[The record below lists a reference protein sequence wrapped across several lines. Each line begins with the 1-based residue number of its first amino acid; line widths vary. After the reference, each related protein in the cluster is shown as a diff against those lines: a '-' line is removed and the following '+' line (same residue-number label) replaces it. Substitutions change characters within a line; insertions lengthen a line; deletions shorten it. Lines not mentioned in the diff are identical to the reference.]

1 MQNGTVMTSFLK
13 TALVSAAL
21 SLLSAAASASNNPAG
36 TLQVTLDDPVWQV
49 MLNNNAIAQRT
60 AAILPNEQSFARQLQ
75 PLLQQKNYQAI
86 AELFRQRPLADDST
100 ALQVLRGQVLL
111 SLNRYDEAA
120 KALQAALGKQPD
132 LALAHQ
138 ALSLVRMQQQQYALA
153 RPHLVAAINLGVADA
168 QVYGQLAYINLKTAQ
183 PASAVAGYQQALL
196 LEPDNS
202 QWQQGLL
209 YALIQSQA
217 WSQAQAMLEQLL
229 QQQPDNKALW
239 LQRSQLA
246 LSQGNSTQALSS
258 IEVALRLGEHAADN
272 LLLAAQLHFNSG
284 SAERGA
290 SLLQQA
296 IKAKPDSQH
305 WHTPLLQAASYLAYQ
320 QQWPALRSLLKQ
332 GALPTQQLPVKQ
344 QAQLALVRAQLA
356 SADNQPKQALTEL
369 QQAVA
374 LDPLSG
380 EALLTLAQWYE
391 NRGNIELASI
401 SYSRAATIKEVQIPA
416 LQAQAQL
423 EINRQQYQSALRLLQ
438 QVLQVAPQRQDI
450 ADNIRSLQQLVR
462 QQRSGGA

>member
-1 MQNGTVMTSFLK
+1 MTSFLK
-13 TALVSAAL
+13 TVLFSSALC
-21 SLLSAAASASNNPAG
+21 LLSTTVFANSSPANP
-36 TLQVTLDDPVWQV
+36 LQVTLADPVWQV
-49 MLNNNAIAQRT
+49 MLNNHAIAQRT
-60 AAILPNEQSFARQLQ
+60 AAITPNEQSFARQLQ

-86 AELFRQRPLADDST
+86 AGLFRQRPLADDSS

-111 SLNRYDEAA
+111 SLQQYDDAA
-120 KALQAALGKQPD
+120 NALKAALGKQPD

-138 ALSLVRMQQQQYALA
+138 ALSLVLMQQQQYQQA

-183 PASAVAGYQQALL
+183 AASAVAGYQQALL

-217 WSQAQAMLEQLL
+217 WPQAQAMLEQLL

-258 IEVALRLGEHAADN
+258 IEVALRLGENAADN

-284 SAERGA
+284 SAGRGI

-296 IKAKPDSQH
+296 VKAKPDNQN
-305 WHTPLLQAASYLAYQ
+305 WHTPLIQAASYLAYQ

-332 GALPTQQLPVKQ
+332 GALPLQQLPVRQ
-344 QAQLALVRAQLA
+344 QAQLAMIRAQLA
-356 SADNQPKQALTEL
+356 SADNQPKQALAAL

-374 LDPLSG
+374 LDPLFG
-380 EALLTLAQWYE
+380 EALLALAQWHE
-391 NRGNIELASI
+391 TQGNTDLASLN
-401 SYSRAATIKEVQIPA
+401 YSRAATIKAVQIQA

-438 QVLQVAPQRQDI
+438 QVLQIAPQRQDI

-462 QQRSGGA
+462 QQRSGSA